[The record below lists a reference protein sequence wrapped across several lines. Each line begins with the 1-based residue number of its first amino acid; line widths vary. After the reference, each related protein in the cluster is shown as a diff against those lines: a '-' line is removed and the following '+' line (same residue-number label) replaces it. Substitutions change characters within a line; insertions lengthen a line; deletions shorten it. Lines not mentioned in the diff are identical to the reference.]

1 MWVLLVMIMTSGPN
15 PEVVAY
21 DQGWFTSWGDC
32 RSMGKAMTAD
42 LDGKYNYVCVE
53 WKKKQ

>member
-21 DQGWFTSWGDC
+21 DQGWYTSWAKC
-32 RSMGKAMTAD
+32 RDIGKIVTAE
-42 LDGKYNYVCVE
+42 LDGNYTFTCVE
-53 WKKKQ
+53 WKKR

>member
-21 DQGWFTSWGDC
+21 DQGWYTSWAKC
-32 RSMGKAMTAD
+32 RDIGKIITAE
-42 LDGKYNYVCVE
+42 LEGNYTFTCVE
-53 WKKKQ
+53 WKKR